1 MVEFMEFRDGE
12 CYWLKT
18 KKEGWQIGK
27 CMLFYHYNKE
37 PEFIFEQFGIDFDVW
52 HVGDFTEAIHIP
64 RPT

>member
-1 MVEFMEFRDGE
+1 MEFRDGE
-12 CYWLKT
+12 HYWLKT

-27 CMLFYHYNKE
+27 CMLFHHYNKE

-52 HVGDFTEAIHIP
+52 RVDDFTEFMHIP